1 MSHPAIQL
9 YGYQQRYLLDK
20 ARFKIAMFAR
30 QTGKSFTTTLEVVDD
45 VYQAMADG
53 RRERWVI
60 LSRGERQ
67 AREAFREG
75 VMRHAQAYNLGA
87 REIETSY
94 RGDDGTYNQLEAE
107 FPGGSRI
114 IALPANPDTARGYS
128 ANVFLDEF
136 AIHQDSR
143 EIWGALFPVISAG
156 YRIRIASTPKG
167 RKNKF
172 YELWTTD
179 KGAWSRHQVD
189 IHQAVADGLPRN
201 IDELRENLGDEELWR
216 QEFLLEFIDEATAY
230 LPWDLIN
237 SCEHVLAGDPDR
249 YEGGECV
256 VGVDIGRH
264 KDLFV
269 IQVLEAVG
277 DVWWHREEIALQRAS
292 FAQQDEALDQIM
304 TRYSVSLCQMDKT
317 GIGEKP
323 VEDAQRRYGAR
334 VQGVQFSQAS
344 KLRMASASKRAFE
357 DRRVRIPSGHD
368 DLRNDLHKIKREPGT
383 GETPRFTADRDA
395 GGHADRA
402 WSMFLALDAAMAPRQ
417 AAAGATVAATA
428 GGFTPSR
435 GNRAS
440 EGMFGRIKERPR
452 QRPQERAQRSGAI
465 SARKGT
471 QTRTQGGP
479 ERSGEG

>member
-1 MSHPAIQL
+1 MSLLFPYQKRYIQD
-9 YGYQQRYLLDK
+9 QS
-20 ARFKIAMFAR
+20 RFKIGMFAR
-30 QTGKSFTTTLEVVDD
+30 QTGKTFTTSLEIVDD
-45 VYQAMADG
+45 VHQAMADG

-67 AREAFREG
+67 AKEAFKEG
-75 VMRHAQAYNLGA
+75 VMRHVQAYNLGA
-87 REIETSY
+87 RELETEY
-94 RGDDGTYNQLEAE
+94 RGDEGTYNQLEAE

-143 EIWGALFPVISAG
+143 EIWGALFPVVSAG
-156 YRIRIASTPKG
+156 YRIRITSTPKG

-172 YELWTTD
+172 YELWTTT
-179 KGAWSRHQVD
+179 KGTWSRHQVD
-189 IHQAVADGLPRN
+189 IHQAVADGLRRD
-201 IDELRENLGDEELWR
+201 IDELRLTLDDEELWR
-216 QEFLLEFIDEATAY
+216 QEYLLEFIDEATAY

-269 IQVLEAVG
+269 IQVLESVG
-277 DVWWHREEIALQRAS
+277 DVWWHREEVALQRAS
-292 FAQQDEALDQIM
+292 FAQQDEALDEVM
-304 TRYSVSLCQMDKT
+304 KRYNVSLCQMDRT

-334 VQGVQFSQAS
+334 VQGVAFSPPS

-368 DLRNDLHKIKREPGT
+368 ELRNDLHKIKREPGT
-383 GETPRFTADRDA
+383 GETPRFTADSDA

-402 WSMFLALDAAMAPRQ
+402 WSLFLALDAAMAPRQ
-417 AAAGATVAATA
+417 AAAGATVEAQA
-428 GGFTPSR
+428 GAILPSR
-435 GNRAS
+435 LMEPAAGL
-440 EGMFGRIKERPR
+440 FGRIKERPR
-452 QRPQERAQRSGAI
+452 QRAQERAQRRGAI
-465 SARKGT
+465 SAR
-471 QTRTQGGP
+471 QNDETRQQAVP
-479 ERSGEG
+479 ERIPEG